1 MKLYV
6 NAVSPV
12 MVIDSDA
19 TEWNMNGRKGTTYKA
34 YCHQKVD
41 GKVSVDEIRVTE
53 EVYKNLEHMK
63 KYAFSGELDVS
74 NGKFVADKAALW
86 NDSKPN
92 PANNK

>member
-6 NAVSPV
+6 NVVSPV

-19 TEWNMNGRKGTTYKA
+19 TEWNMNGRSGVTYKA

-41 GKVSVDEIRVTE
+41 GKVSVEEIRVTE
-53 EVYKNLEHMK
+53 DVYKTLEPMK
-63 KYAFSGELDVS
+63 KYVFSGELDIR
-74 NGKFVADKAALW
+74 NGRFVADKAVLW